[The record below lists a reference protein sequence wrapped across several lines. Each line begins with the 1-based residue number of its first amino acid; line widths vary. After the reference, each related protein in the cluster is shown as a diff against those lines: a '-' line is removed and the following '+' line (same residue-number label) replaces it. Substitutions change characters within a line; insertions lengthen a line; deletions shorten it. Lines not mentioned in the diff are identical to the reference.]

1 MYSHSSTIGGA
12 RRRSCDATRSLPL
25 VLVLA
30 AFIAITGAVAAP
42 MSQVTDPVTVVK
54 AFNAA
59 ISRQDL
65 DGALALLAP
74 NFQYVSVPG
83 SALPTS
89 RGKGR
94 GKDDFPG
101 PPPFQQVVESNI
113 HPIDATTVEMDLTF
127 SGGPIPVLPHP
138 FMLHATFIVEN
149 GLIVRLQDRLSEQ
162 TAQDLAALGP
172 PPTAPA
178 EMPNTGMSDPS
189 ALTVLLVLGLVCA
202 LAGAAVR
209 RTSLLRR

>member
-1 MYSHSSTIGGA
+1 MFTTGINKRYVHLS
-12 RRRSCDATRSLPL
+12 RVCLATTMLLS
-25 VLVLA
+25 
-30 AFIAITGAVAAP
+30 AFSMVAGVAAQTGQA
-42 MSQVTDPVTVVK
+42 SDPATIVK

-59 ISRQDL
+59 VSGQDL
-65 DGALALLAP
+65 TGALALLDP

-127 SGGPIPVLPHP
+127 RGGQIPVLPHP
-138 FMLHATFIVEN
+138 FMLHATFVVEN

-178 EMPNTGMSDPS
+178 EMPDTGMSDPS
-189 ALTVLLVLGLVCA
+189 ALTVLLVLGCLCA